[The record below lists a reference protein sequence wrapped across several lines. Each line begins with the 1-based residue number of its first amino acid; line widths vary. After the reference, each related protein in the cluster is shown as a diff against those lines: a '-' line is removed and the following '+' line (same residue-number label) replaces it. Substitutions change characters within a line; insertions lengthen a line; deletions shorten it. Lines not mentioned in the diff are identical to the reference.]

1 MSEKKNKSEQEVQ
14 ETPVS
19 MEDMKAMFAQMLEE
33 AKAEA
38 GKIVE
43 EAKAEAKKI
52 VEEAKAPT
60 EGDTEEQ
67 AKAKAERKA
76 WLNELVEIK
85 LFKDN
90 NKYKEPVFVSC
101 NGETIAIE
109 RGVRVQIKRK
119 FADIL
124 DNSEHQDYETAKL
137 IAEKSGKMENL
148 GDL

>member
-1 MSEKKNKSEQEVQ
+1 MAEKKNKSEQEVQ

-38 GKIVE
+38 GKIVD

-90 NKYKEPVFVSC
+90 GKYKEPVFVAC
-101 NGETIAIE
+101 NGETLAIE
-109 RGVRVQIKRK
+109 RGVRVKIPRK
-119 FADIL
+119 FALIL
-124 DNSEHQDYETAKL
+124 DNSELQDYETSMMMDAKSKEF
-137 IAEKSGKMENL
+137 ANSGL
-148 GDL
+148 